1 MNRTIKSLEMALQAL
16 DFKIDQCHANRDDV
30 ISKSDPNNLK
40 VMTEKLRETCLAYQD
55 ISDLL
60 VHYKQIVSR

>member
-1 MNRTIKSLEMALQAL
+1 MNRTIKSLELSLKAL
-16 DFKIDQCHANRDDV
+16 DLNRHAITDKILNSNGQNVEQLNEELQDSIQ
-30 ISKSDPNNLK
+30 
-40 VMTEKLRETCLAYQD
+40 AYQD